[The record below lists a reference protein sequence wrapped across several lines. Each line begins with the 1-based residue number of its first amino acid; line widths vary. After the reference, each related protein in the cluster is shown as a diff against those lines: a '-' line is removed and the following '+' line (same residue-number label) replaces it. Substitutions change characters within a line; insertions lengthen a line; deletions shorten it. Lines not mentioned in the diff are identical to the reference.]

1 MYKAYVTTLTNVRK
15 AENADRLMIAEC
27 FGEQVIVGSD
37 MYEGQKVLYLPA
49 DGAVQQ
55 WFGDKYELF
64 RKDIHG
70 NKMKGYLE
78 RNGHIK
84 AMRLRGNRSEGIAIP
99 LDKIQGDIK
108 IDEDGGTTIIDG
120 KIFVKKYIPKQKV
133 VSSNNINKKTS
144 KKGKYTPKKTYP
156 EFEMHIDT
164 AQLMYNKD
172 AFRPGD
178 DIEVTYKL
186 HGTSQRSAL
195 VDAEFRRSWFRKLFH
210 LPAKRR
216 PEFVLGTRRVVV
228 DVENGVGFYGTN
240 DFRIPH
246 HIEMCKDLKYGME
259 IYYEVVGWV
268 DENTTIMPSCNN
280 HKLKDQ
286 SFIDEF
292 GDTTTFTYGCQP
304 GESAAYVYRITQD
317 GRDFTPEEIAAW
329 CTLHGLKKVPDCDRF
344 TFTTWEDLM
353 ERMTGDNGYFSNIHD
368 RIDPSH
374 ILEGVV
380 FRIVNRNTFI
390 AFKNKTFEF
399 KVLENIIKDTASAPD
414 MEEMQEVQESAEGGE
429 TND

>member
-27 FGEQVIVGSD
+27 FGEQVIIGSE
-37 MYEGQKVLYLPA
+37 MYEGQQVLYLPA
-49 DGAVQQ
+49 DGEVQE
-55 WFGDKYELF
+55 WFGDKYGLF
-64 RKDIHG
+64 RKDKDG
-70 NKMKGYLE
+70 NKAGGYLE
-78 RNGHIK
+78 RNGHVK
-84 AMRLRGNRSEGIAIP
+84 AMKLRGNRSEGIAIP
-99 LDKIQGDIK
+99 LEKIEEKFLPGEVAESGGCTK
-108 IDEDGGTTIIDG
+108 IGG
-120 KIFVKKYIPKQKV
+120 KLFVKKYIPKQKM
-133 VSSNNINKKTS
+133 VSTDSRQTKTS

-156 EFEMHIDT
+156 NFEMHIDT

-178 DIEVTYKL
+178 DIEVTFKL

-195 VDAEFRRSWFRKLFH
+195 VDAEYRRSWIRKLLH
-210 LPAKRR
+210 LPAKTR

-228 DVENGVGFYGTN
+228 DTANGDGFYGTN

-246 HIEMCKDLKYGME
+246 HIEMCKDLKYGVE
-259 IYYEVVGWV
+259 IFYEVVGWV
-268 DENTTIMPSCNN
+268 NETTPIMPTCNN
-280 HKLKDQ
+280 KKLNDQ

-317 GRDFTPEEIAAW
+317 GKDFTPEEIAAW

-344 TFTTWEDLM
+344 IFTTWEDLM
-353 ERMTGDNGYFSNIHD
+353 ERLEGYFSDIHD

-380 FRIVNRNTFI
+380 FRIVNRNSFI
-390 AFKNKTFEF
+390 AFKAKTMSF
-399 KVLENIIKDTASAPD
+399 KILSGIVTENNEIVNNSFYNEILEEI
-414 MEEMQEVQESAEGGE
+414 
-429 TND
+429 